1 MHVGNATGYH
11 AGRKE
16 VGRCRTR
23 GESEA
28 SLAYRRGSMI
38 KGFTPGLE
46 TQGRRH
52 QKSKTWV
59 SVTPQKGLV
68 SNKNTKKFFKKFV
81 SVFVVLM
88 NFSPEAE
95 NKTFNLTC

>member
-11 AGRKE
+11 AGRQE

-28 SLAYRRGSMI
+28 SLAYRRGSTI
-38 KGFTPGLE
+38 KGFIPGLE
-46 TQGRRH
+46 TQDRCH
-52 QKSKTWV
+52 QKSKKGV

-68 SNKNTKKFFKKFV
+68 SSKNFKKIK
-81 SVFVVLM
+81 
-88 NFSPEAE
+88 NFRLCFRRVNEFLTKQRL
-95 NKTFNLTC
+95 KTKHLI